1 MVRSRGRR
9 LLRCAVA
16 SSDKDVP
23 PIGRKR
29 PAPRMNS
36 LSAQKEEWFRST
48 QLPLKGGRGIDAA
61 SLCEYSAAHGAGG
74 SAFGRKHLK

>member
-1 MVRSRGRR
+1 
-9 LLRCAVA
+9 
-16 SSDKDVP
+16 
-23 PIGRKR
+23 
-29 PAPRMNS
+29 MNS